1 MAKEMCNAAEIH
13 DMVRRAAAGDRAAL
27 ERLLLDHYEPLV
39 AKINHRLPSSLQNF
53 LAADD
58 IVQQT
63 YAKVFRCVAEYEPR
77 GECSFLS
84 WLLAIAE
91 NCLRDAIRSE
101 RRKKR
106 GGDHTQ
112 LRAAGDEQQ
121 SRDLQLVELLAG
133 PNHTPSRSVARHE
146 GIQALR
152 TALAGL
158 PDEHRQAIH
167 LRYFSGYS
175 IEETAVLMGRTTGA
189 VRGLIDRARKQ
200 LRDSLGRASRY
211 LSGR

>member
-1 MAKEMCNAAEIH
+1 MSDAAQTCETI
-13 DMVRRAAAGDRAAL
+13 RRATAGNRAAL

-39 AKINHRLPSSLQNF
+39 AKIAHRLPSSLQSIV
-53 LAADD
+53 AVDD

-63 YAKVFRCVAEYEPR
+63 YSKVFRCVADFEPR
-77 GECSFLS
+77 SDGSFLS

-121 SRDLQLVELLAG
+121 SRDLLLVEVLAG
-133 PNHTPSRSVARHE
+133 PNHTPSQSVARRE

-152 TALAGL
+152 TALASL
-158 PDEHRQAIH
+158 PEEHRQAIQ

-175 IEETAVLMGRTTGA
+175 VEETAVLMGRTTGA

-200 LRDSLGRASRY
+200 IRDSLGRASRY
-211 LSGR
+211 LSGQ